1 MSDIFNLISESFDK
15 FGFIPTMYISVITIG
30 LMYFLNKFTKQSGV
44 QAEQMA
50 RVIKENR
57 DMSEAQLATL
67 NTLVGKITTMVDFT
81 QRLVGH
87 ILEKEGD

>member
-1 MSDIFNLISESFDK
+1 MEGIFQLLSESFEK
-15 FGFIPTMYISVITIG
+15 FGFIPTMFISILTIG
-30 LMYFLNKFTKQSGV
+30 LMYSLNKFTKQSSL

-87 ILEKEGD
+87 VLEKEGD